1 MTALKIQHNPY
12 ARAFQDRSNSKSCVS
27 SAGESPPE
35 QQLQHSLKIAGSAST
50 VPSLCQAQQG
60 FSTST
65 VLISPS
71 HFQQLQLQQLQ
82 PHYLRPSPY
91 SPQQRLHRNST
102 SASPSGVPFLMKGDS
117 NLPVSRT
124 GWTQLPSQATGV
136 SPDAP
141 LEGSATA
148 DMMWSE
154 FYPVSPTMSA
164 SRFSPLASHS
174 GNSIGATIKVLTR
187 KVLKRKFLNIK
198 NSA

>member
-27 SAGESPPE
+27 SGGESPPE
-35 QQLQHSLKIAGSAST
+35 QQLQHSLKTAGSAST

-71 HFQQLQLQQLQ
+71 HFQQLQLQQPQ

-91 SPQQRLHRNST
+91 SPQQRLHRK
-102 SASPSGVPFLMKGDS
+102 SPSGVPFLMKGDS

-124 GWTQLPSQATGV
+124 GWSQLPSQASGV
-136 SPDAP
+136 SPDTP
-141 LEGSATA
+141 LGGSATA

-174 GNSIGATIKVLTR
+174 GILFNSIGATIKVLTR